1 MNIRTHR
8 VVLVTL
14 LVVLA
19 VGGAGC
25 LSDGSATAATP
36 SRASSVAGQ
45 VPWPITECGTYSGEG
60 CAPTEERVDVARPK
74 FSRPTE
80 ITNPLFPIGRLASA
94 VLLGTVDGLTFRSET
109 TLLQEPGTVMWDGL
123 PVQVLMS
130 QYTAYLDGRITEVA
144 IDRYAQA
151 DDGSVWYFG
160 EDVYDYSDGTVFVTE
175 GTWLAGRDGPPA
187 MIMPANPTVGDVF
200 RTENIPG
207 IVFEEVR
214 VIAVDQTVDGPNGK
228 VSGAM
233 IGEELHLDGSTS
245 QKVFAPG
252 YGEFYTASDGE
263 VEALSIASPT
273 DASSGAEPPELKGLL
288 TGAWGLVESA
298 RLEEW
303 VAAAAAL
310 DRMAADWGVLTDLTS
325 PLVADR
331 MDEAFADLEAAVGEE
346 DSAGAVQ
353 AAIDV
358 AQSTLDVAMRFWVP
372 AAVDS
377 ARFNLHTQQLRA
389 FAADGDMSG
398 ATGEVALLEW
408 ILQRIMGSLPGESR
422 VVTVDLLG
430 SLRSA
435 TNARN
440 LGAAA
445 DIAARLGVMVLGWP
459 LDGD

>member
-1 MNIRTHR
+1 MNVRTHEI
-8 VVLVTL
+8 VVGVL

-25 LSDGSATAATP
+25 VSDGQAGGPTTGQAI
-36 SRASSVAGQ
+36 SVAGQ
-45 VPWPITECGTYSGEG
+45 VAWPITECGTYSGEG
-60 CAPTEERVDVARPK
+60 CAPTDERVDMARPK
-74 FSRPTE
+74 FSKPTE

-94 VLLGTVDGLTFRSET
+94 VLLGTVDGLAFRSET
-109 TLLQEPGTVMWDGL
+109 TLLQEPGTVMWDGQ
-123 PVQVLMS
+123 PVQVLVS

-160 EDVYDYSDGTVFVTE
+160 EDVYDYEDGTVFVTE

-187 MIMPANPTVGDVF
+187 MIMPAHPAVGDVF

-207 IVFEEVR
+207 VVFEEVR
-214 VIAVDQTVDGPNGK
+214 VIAVDQTVDGPYGK

-252 YGEFYTASDGE
+252 YGEYYTASGGE
-263 VEALSIASPT
+263 VEALSIASPS
-273 DASSGAEPPELKGLL
+273 DASNDVAPPELKRLL
-288 TGAWGLVESA
+288 TAAWGLVESA

-303 VAAAAAL
+303 VAVAAAF
-310 DRMAADWGVLTDLTS
+310 DRIGADWGVLRDVAP

-331 MDEAFADLEAAVGEE
+331 MEEVIGNLEEAVRDEDA
-346 DSAGAVQ
+346 SAAVQ
-353 AAIDV
+353 AAVEV
-358 AQSTLDVAMRFWVP
+358 AQSALDVAIRFWTV

-389 FAADGDMSG
+389 FAADGDIG
-398 ATGEVALLEW
+398 GVAGEVALLEW
-408 ILQRIMGSLPGESR
+408 IHQRILGSIPGESQ
-422 VVTVDLLG
+422 VATVDLLG

-435 TNARN
+435 SNARN
-440 LGAAA
+440 LEAAA
-445 DIAARLGVMVLGWP
+445 DIAARLGVMVLG
-459 LDGD
+459 GTFGTN